1 MQAQK
6 GALGEGAGCIG
17 GFADLQMDI
26 TNSYHDANKAVLK
39 NTAAPRLG
47 AKKHRRVGFGAWCF
61 KKTPNT
67 TWWVVRTP
75 PRRPRSLSRPR
86 IELGIYKCKY
96 QVTKA
101 IFQSRTKKK
110 VRSPQ
115 PPGQT
120 T

>member
-47 AKKHRRVGFGAWCF
+47 AKKHRRVGFGAWC
-61 KKTPNT
+61 
-67 TWWVVRTP
+67 
-75 PRRPRSLSRPR
+75 
-86 IELGIYKCKY
+86 
-96 QVTKA
+96 
-101 IFQSRTKKK
+101 
-110 VRSPQ
+110 
-115 PPGQT
+115 
-120 T
+120 